1 MRNIKYIAT
10 RLLQELKTDR
20 RTLGLLLGAPVI
32 LLIFINI
39 LFGSEYTT
47 PDIGIY
53 NTSEYAFEIKQADT
67 TEVASLA
74 ELKRGVKS
82 GEYDYGVA
90 INTKEQTINPDID
103 SSQLPLLIQNQ
114 LQNGIKVDTPIFDLY
129 KNGEN
134 PLYDVYNQSL
144 VFDNIELGNQKIII
158 NSLNY
163 DYDSLDYSMMLVMEF
178 LVMFFAYI
186 TVGINFLRERK
197 NKTMQRLLLN
207 RVKPSE
213 IVLGYLLGFGLVAI
227 VQSVIIQLMMNVVLN
242 LQLTSNLGLSIL
254 MNVFFALFAIALGML
269 LSSFAS
275 NEFQIMQFIPLVII
289 PQLVFSG
296 ILPYDG
302 LYATI
307 SKVSPLTYATD
318 AQIKLLLQD
327 NINIVN
333 DALIIIVICVIICL
347 LTIYKVSKERTL

>member
-178 LVMFFAYI
+178 LVMYI
-186 TVGINFLRERK
+186 
-197 NKTMQRLLLN
+197 
-207 RVKPSE
+207 
-213 IVLGYLLGFGLVAI
+213 
-227 VQSVIIQLMMNVVLN
+227 
-242 LQLTSNLGLSIL
+242 LQLELTS
-254 MNVFFALFAIALGML
+254 
-269 LSSFAS
+269 
-275 NEFQIMQFIPLVII
+275 
-289 PQLVFSG
+289 
-296 ILPYDG
+296 
-302 LYATI
+302 
-307 SKVSPLTYATD
+307 
-318 AQIKLLLQD
+318 
-327 NINIVN
+327 
-333 DALIIIVICVIICL
+333 
-347 LTIYKVSKERTL
+347 